1 MISPATRYKLEL
13 LRDDIAE
20 WGELIFW
27 ASIGISFACSIV
39 ASVIWAAWHVF
50 WWVMMGVA

>member
-1 MISPATRYKLEL
+1 MISPVTRYKLEL

-27 ASIGISFACSIV
+27 ASIGIVFAGCIL
-39 ASVIWAAWHVF
+39 ASVIWAAWHAF
-50 WWVMMGVA
+50 WWVMAGAV